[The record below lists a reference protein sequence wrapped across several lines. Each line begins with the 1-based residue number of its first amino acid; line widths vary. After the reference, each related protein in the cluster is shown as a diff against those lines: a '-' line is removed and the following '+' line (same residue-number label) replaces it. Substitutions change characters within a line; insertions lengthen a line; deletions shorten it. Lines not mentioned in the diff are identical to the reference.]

1 MKDDAVF
8 LSHMR
13 DAIARIKIYTKDGK
27 ERFSSD
33 RMVQDAVYRNLEIIG
48 EAAKRVSDRL
58 KVLHPEV
65 EWRKAAGMRDK
76 LIHDYAVID
85 VPLVWETV
93 VTDLPRLE
101 SDIARLLREL
111 GPGTP
116 RPAGS

>member
-8 LSHMR
+8 LAHMR
-13 DAIARIKIYTKDGK
+13 DAIAMIKNYTKDGR

-33 RMVQDAVYRNLEIIG
+33 RMMQDAVYRNLEIIG

-58 KVLHPEV
+58 KALHPEV

-76 LIHDYAVID
+76 LIHDYAVVD
-85 VPLVWETV
+85 APLVWETV
-93 VTDLPRLE
+93 VTDIPRLE

-111 GPGTP
+111 GPK
-116 RPAGS
+116 A